1 MLTHTIEVHKAP
13 VRIKEERPTF
23 HGVIGSDDHKRFIH
37 SRVLQGCKFLVGEHI
52 KYKGETGFISDI
64 HTEDFFK
71 QVEWNDLECK
81 CVEIFLYDQ
90 QEFELVHP
98 NQLKRNR

>member
-13 VRIKEERPTF
+13 VRIKEERQTF
-23 HGVIGSDDHKRFIH
+23 QGKIGSEEHKRFIH

-64 HTEDFFK
+64 HTTDHFRH
-71 QVEWNDLECK
+71 VEWNDLECK

-90 QEFELVHP
+90 QEFELCHP
-98 NQLKRNR
+98 NQLKRSR

>member
-1 MLTHTIEVHKAP
+1 MLTHIIEVYKAP
-13 VRIKEERPTF
+13 VVVKPTRQTF
-23 HGVIGSDDHKRFIH
+23 QGIIGSEDHKRFIH

-64 HTEDFFK
+64 HSEEDFHF
-71 QVEWNDLECK
+71 VEWNDLECK
-81 CVEIFLYDQ
+81 CVEVFLYDQ